1 LESFSANREGL
12 TADDIKNLVLMV
24 PESID
29 QQLNIVGVANAK
41 KSSAI
46 ETIRKVLLSIDR
58 LREFR
63 SALITA
69 AVTGQI
75 DVDEW
80 SRRGGTDAKLDAIAQ
95 EMDSRT
101 G

>member
-1 LESFSANREGL
+1 MVEKNKQLL
-12 TADDIKNLVLMV
+12 TPITA
-24 PESID
+24 SI
-29 QQLNIVGVANAK
+29 
-41 KSSAI
+41 S
-46 ETIRKVLLSIDR
+46 R
-58 LREFR
+58 LHEFR

-95 EMDSRT
+95 EMEENT
-101 G
+101 